1 MREVILLIFLK
12 FVMANVRAVLVTNGD
27 MPLSNNIVRLSDDRM
42 INLLSEDVDLFS
54 AAQPLY

>member
-1 MREVILLIFLK
+1 
-12 FVMANVRAVLVTNGD
+12 MANVRAVLVTNGD

>member
-1 MREVILLIFLK
+1 
-12 FVMANVRAVLVTNGD
+12 MANVRAVLVTNGD

-54 AAQPLY
+54 AAQPLI